1 MNLHNRLQCESVQM
15 IYVDILNVTESISVG
30 MCFIFAIYS
39 KCCIYVMYKKQTKK
53 TLIKL
58 RYRGEILSFPLLL

>member
-53 TLIKL
+53 T
-58 RYRGEILSFPLLL
+58 